1 MLHSE
6 TNGHMLLCT
15 FTFICEEC
23 LPMIFS
29 ATVSMRSFSV
39 NSFSTNLIAKILFL
53 LLSERNLF
61 FDAMDEG
68 VVILFE
74 VDAGDSNPL
83 TFFPVF
89 VFFLPVGV
97 PDV

>member
-1 MLHSE
+1 
-6 TNGHMLLCT
+6 
-15 FTFICEEC
+15 
-23 LPMIFS
+23 MISS

-39 NSFSTNLIAKILFL
+39 NSFSTNLIPKILFL

-68 VVILFE
+68 VVILLE

-83 TFFPVF
+83 TFFSVF
-89 VFFLPVGV
+89 VFFLFVGV

>member
-1 MLHSE
+1 MVS
-6 TNGHMLLCT
+6 
-15 FTFICEEC
+15 
-23 LPMIFS
+23 S

-68 VVILFE
+68 VVILLE

-83 TFFPVF
+83 TFFSVL
-89 VFFLPVGV
+89 VFFLFVGV

>member
-15 FTFICEEC
+15 FTLICEEC
-23 LPMIFS
+23 LLMISS

-74 VDAGDSNPL
+74 VDAGDLNPL
-83 TFFPVF
+83 TFLLVF
-89 VFFLPVGV
+89 VFFLFVGV
-97 PDV
+97 SDV

>member
-15 FTFICEEC
+15 LTSICEEC
-23 LPMIFS
+23 LSMTSS

-83 TFFPVF
+83 TLFPVF
-89 VFFLPVGV
+89 AFFLPVGV

>member
-1 MLHSE
+1 MTS
-6 TNGHMLLCT
+6 
-15 FTFICEEC
+15 
-23 LPMIFS
+23 S

-68 VVILFE
+68 VVILLE
-74 VDAGDSNPL
+74 VDAGDLNPL
-83 TFFPVF
+83 TFLLVF
-89 VFFLPVGV
+89 VFFLFVGV
-97 PDV
+97 SDV

>member
-1 MLHSE
+1 MTS
-6 TNGHMLLCT
+6 
-15 FTFICEEC
+15 
-23 LPMIFS
+23 S

-68 VVILFE
+68 VVILLE

-83 TFFPVF
+83 TFFSVF
-89 VFFLPVGV
+89 VFFLFVGV